1 VATDRDWALG
11 YLEQARADL
20 RGMTAMGSVSP
31 STLAMLCQM
40 VFEKL
45 AKAAL
50 LRQGA
55 APIDTV
61 RRSHRAASRLLL
73 VLRRQR
79 GLFALLG
86 GAKIWEDVLWIVE
99 ALEASHPQLAAE
111 HAPQLEYPWEDVHGA
126 IRWPARDLQVARA
139 LGDSRRGL
147 AARVFKF
154 AELMDRQFDVL
165 FP

>member
-1 VATDRDWALG
+1 MATERDWAQG
-11 YLEQARADL
+11 YREQARADF
-20 RGMTAMGSVSP
+20 RGMTTMGSVSP

-55 APIDTV
+55 APLETV
-61 RRSHRAASRLLL
+61 RHSHRAASRLLL

-79 GLFALLG
+79 TLFALLG
-86 GAKIWEDVLWIVE
+86 GAKVWEDVLWVVG
-99 ALEASHPQLAAE
+99 ALEDAHPQLAPDY
-111 HAPQLEYPWEDVHGA
+111 APQLEYPWEDVNGA
-126 IRWPARDLQVARA
+126 IRWPARDLQVAQA

-147 AARVFKF
+147 APRVFRF
-154 AELMDRQFDVL
+154 VELMDQLFDTM

>member
-1 VATDRDWALG
+1 
-11 YLEQARADL
+11 
-20 RGMTAMGSVSP
+20 
-31 STLAMLCQM
+31 MLCQM

-55 APIDTV
+55 APLDTV

-86 GAKIWEDVLWIVE
+86 GAKVWEDVLWVLS
-99 ALEASHPQLAAE
+99 ALEDAHPQLAPD
-111 HAPQLEYPWEDVHGA
+111 HAPQLEYPWEDVHGT
-126 IRWPARDLQVARA
+126 IKWPARDLQVARA
-139 LGDSRRGL
+139 LGDAKRGL
-147 AARVFKF
+147 APRVFRF
-154 AELMDRQFDVL
+154 AELMDQQFDAM